1 MGRGKKR
8 SKKEVLLY
16 WAIFPPPPLS
26 HFFPHTFI
34 PTYVVVLRLSLPGF
48 LPVPNQA
55 ERSKLS
61 KKE

>member
-16 WAIFPPPPLS
+16 WAIFPPSSLLS
-26 HFFPHTFI
+26 PHFI